1 MRVGVVGHVEQ
12 MEFAVVDA
20 LPRAGQ
26 VAHAK
31 HWFTAAGGG
40 GAVAAVQ
47 LRKLAGA
54 ATFLTALGS
63 DGVADRL
70 HRELTGH
77 GVTVRAALRPGPHR
91 RGFVHV
97 DESGE
102 RTITIMGSRIVPR
115 GGDPLP
121 WDDLETYDAI
131 YLTAGDAEA
140 VRKARRAKVLVATI
154 RAHEALV
161 EAGVELDALVASAHD
176 ASEGH
181 DPAAIDPP
189 PRALVRTDGRNGGAY
204 TISDGTT
211 GRWTAQDPPGAI
223 VDAYGAG
230 DCFAAGLTYGLA
242 RGEDLQAALELG
254 ARCGAH
260 CLAGRG
266 PYAAQLGIADAQPD
280 SARRSAS

>member
-1 MRVGVVGHVEQ
+1 MRLGVVGHVEQ
-12 MEFAVVDA
+12 IEFAVVDA
-20 LPRAGQ
+20 LPQAGQ
-26 VAHAK
+26 VAHAS
-31 HWFTAAGGG
+31 HWFRGAGGG

-47 LRKLAGA
+47 LRKLAGE
-54 ATFLTALGS
+54 ATLLTALGS
-63 DGVADRL
+63 DGVADQL
-70 HRELTGH
+70 HRELRSH

-91 RGFVHV
+91 RGFVHL
-97 DESGE
+97 DGSGE

-115 GGDPLP
+115 GDDPLP
-121 WDDLETYDAI
+121 WDELDAYDGI

-140 VRKARRAKVLVATI
+140 VRRARAAKVLVATI
-154 RAHEALV
+154 RAHEALT

-176 ASEGH
+176 ATEAH

-189 PRALVRTDGRNGGAY
+189 PRAVVRTEGARGGSY
-204 TISDGTT
+204 TTSDGAT
-211 GRWTAQDPPGAI
+211 GRWTAHAPPGPV

-242 RGEDLQAALELG
+242 QTGDLEQALALA

-266 PYAAQLGIADAQPD
+266 PYAAQLSEP
-280 SARRSAS
+280 STRRSAS